1 MRSFLFALL
10 LGTSMI
16 TWTAGT
22 LKADDHRDHRDDDH
36 RYYEDRYHHD
46 RHEWNQAEARA
57 WRHWLTEEQHRRY
70 YDWSRARERDRR
82 EYWRWRH
89 EHQDWR

>member
-1 MRSFLFALL
+1 MRNLLFALL

-16 TWTAGT
+16 TWTPGI
-22 LKADDHRDHRDDDH
+22 LKADDRRYYDDRDHR
-36 RYYEDRYHHD
+36 D
-46 RHEWNQAEARA
+46 RHEWNEAENRA
-57 WRHWLTEEQHRRY
+57 WRHWLREERHERY
-70 YDWSRARERDRR
+70 RDWARANDRQRR